1 MKLPLPKKPAP
12 VVSAISGD
20 ARAVPDSTGAS
31 LELGEVGFLQVTQ
44 LVSFGA
50 FVDWGLPKELLV
62 PFAEQITDMEEG
74 QRYAIGVIKDKQGRF
89 VGTQRISQLLREP
102 PPFKVNDWVEGQAWR
117 RDPNLGIFVIVEK
130 KYLGLLPGSEPH
142 KLTRGAIERFRVSQ
156 VLVDGKIQLSL
167 RRKAFEELE
176 DDAERVLTRLKGA
189 PVRVSDATSPDVIR
203 SLFGLSKKAYKRA
216 VGRLLKQG
224 LVTLDAEGFVVLAD

>member
-1 MKLPLPKKPAP
+1 MKPPLPKKTAP
-12 VVSAISGD
+12 ITSAISRD
-20 ARAVPDSTGAS
+20 SRAVAASTGAC
-31 LELGEVGFLQVTQ
+31 LELGQVGFLQVTQ
-44 LVSFGA
+44 LVAFGA

-62 PFAEQITDMEEG
+62 PFAEQTTDMAEG
-74 QRYAIGVIKDKQGRF
+74 ERYAIGVIKDDQGRF
-89 VGTQRISQLLREP
+89 VGTQRVSEMLREP
-102 PPFKVNDWVEGQAWR
+102 PPFSVNDWVEGQAWR
-117 RDPNLGIFVIVEK
+117 RDPNLGVFVIVEK

-142 KLTRGAIERFRVSQ
+142 KLTRGAIDRFRVSQ

-167 RRKAFEELE
+167 RRKAFEEL
-176 DDAERVLTRLKGA
+176 DADAERVLTRLKGA

-224 LVTLDAEGFVVLAD
+224 AAALDAEGFVVLVD

>member
-1 MKLPLPKKPAP
+1 MKPPLPKKTAP
-12 VVSAISGD
+12 ITSAISRD
-20 ARAVPDSTGAS
+20 SRAVAASTGAC
-31 LELGEVGFLQVTQ
+31 LELGQVGFLQVTQ
-44 LVSFGA
+44 LVAFGA

-62 PFAEQITDMEEG
+62 PFAEQTTDMAEG
-74 QRYAIGVIKDKQGRF
+74 ERYAIGVIKDDQGRF
-89 VGTQRISQLLREP
+89 VGTQRVSEMLREP
-102 PPFKVNDWVEGQAWR
+102 PPFSVNDWVEGQAWR
-117 RDPNLGIFVIVEK
+117 RDPNLGVFVIVEK
-130 KYLGLLPGSEPH
+130 KYLGLLPGSEPN

-167 RRKAFEELE
+167 RRKAFEEL
-176 DDAERVLTRLKGA
+176 DADAERVLTRLKGA

-224 LVTLDAEGFVVLAD
+224 AAALDAEGFVVLVD

>member
-1 MKLPLPKKPAP
+1 MKPPLPKKPAP
-12 VVSAISGD
+12 ITSAISRD
-20 ARAVPDSTGAS
+20 SRAVAASAGAC
-31 LELGEVGFLQVTQ
+31 LELGQVGFLQVTQ
-44 LVSFGA
+44 LVAFGA

-62 PFAEQITDMEEG
+62 PFAEQTTDMAEG
-74 QRYAIGVIKDKQGRF
+74 ERYAIGVIKDDQGRF
-89 VGTQRISQLLREP
+89 VGTQRVSEMLREP
-102 PPFKVNDWVEGQAWR
+102 PPFSVNDWVEGQAWR
-117 RDPNLGIFVIVEK
+117 RDPNLGVFVIVEK
-130 KYLGLLPGSEPH
+130 KYLGLLPGSEPN

-167 RRKAFEELE
+167 RRKAFEEL
-176 DDAERVLTRLKGA
+176 DADAERVLTRLKGA

-224 LVTLDAEGFVVLAD
+224 AAALDAEGFVVLVD